1 MKKTFRKRPGNR
13 PPRRGPRKRQP
24 VYERPRIEPGLHHAF
39 KQIGVPE
46 KAPFQPDSFQTKA
59 LKLVR
64 EYDVLVSAPTGS
76 GKTWIASRA
85 ILDCLNHHKRVWY
98 ASPLKALSNSIYNE
112 FCRTFGSDSCGIVT
126 GDRKENAD
134 APVIIGTTEILR
146 NQLYDVMHQGA
157 TLQVD
162 LVILDEAHYLSDPD
176 RGVVWEEVLIYLPAR
191 VRLLLLSATISNADE
206 ICSWLST
213 IRGTKIEVVRSDER
227 PVPLEFL
234 FLFPDGLLSPLAG
247 RRGLVPKIRKFI
259 DRPRHKRQR
268 GSSKLEYGRIIEEL
282 RQFDLLP
289 AIFFLKSRADCDNA
303 VLSCPPVETP
313 ASIKKRL
320 GQVVKSFLEK
330 YPHLEGHR
338 QLHRLMNCRVASH
351 HGGQLPYW
359 KVLVEKVM
367 GMGFLE
373 AIFSTSTVAAG
384 VNFPARTVV
393 LVQSD
398 RYNGREFTDLTSTE
412 LHQMIGRAGRRGKD
426 RIGFVLIVPGRH
438 QDPQLIHELSDSSP
452 EPIESQIH
460 INFSMTLNLLL
471 SQRPMEVKELLSR
484 SFAAFQRRGQG
495 RNLFAGQ
502 GGGSEDLWQSFQRH
516 LRFLQKTGFVE
527 KDGAL
532 TADGYW
538 ASKLRLDQP
547 LLIAEAIR
555 KGGLSGTDP
564 GLLASGLAPFVWDRR
579 QEVLLRAEDQHDWT
593 EVEGF
598 FDRVLVSID
607 TLRKRKSRAGFD
619 DPVIFFW
626 PAVALYMW
634 TRGILWE
641 ELLTIVP
648 IDEGDMASLIMRT
661 ADHLR
666 QVAGLV
672 VTHPDLAACARE
684 SVERVLREP
693 VYLL

>member
-1 MKKTFRKRPGNR
+1 MKKAFRQRPGNR

-24 VYERPRIEPGLHHAF
+24 DYERPRIEPGLHRAF
-39 KQIGVPE
+39 KQIGVPA
-46 KAPFQPDSFQTKA
+46 KTSFQPDPFQTKA
-59 LKLVR
+59 LELVR
-64 EYDVLVSAPTGS
+64 ECDVLVSAPTGA
-76 GKTWIASRA
+76 GKTWIASQA
-85 ILDCLNHHKRVWY
+85 ILDCLQHQKKVWY

-112 FCRTFGSDSCGIVT
+112 FCRTFGSASCGIVT

-134 APVIIGTTEILR
+134 APIIVGTTEILR

-206 ICSWLST
+206 ICAWLRT
-213 IRGTKIEVVRSDER
+213 IRGTMIEVVRSDER

-247 RRGLVPKIRKFI
+247 RKGLVPKIRKFME
-259 DRPRHKRQR
+259 RPRRKGQR
-268 GSSKLEYGRIIEEL
+268 RSSKLQYGRIIEEL

-303 VLSCPPVETP
+303 LLSCPPVETP
-313 ASIKKRL
+313 AALKKRFR
-320 GQVVKSFLEK
+320 QAVKSFLEK

-338 QLHRLMNCRVASH
+338 QLHRLMDCRVASH

-367 GMGFLE
+367 GMGYLE

-398 RYNGREFTDLTSTE
+398 RYNGREFADLTSTE
-412 LHQMIGRAGRRGKD
+412 LHQMVGRAGRRGKD

-438 QDPQLIHELSDSSP
+438 QDPQLIHELRDSSP

-471 SQRPMEVKELLSR
+471 SQKPMEVKELLAR
-484 SFAAFQRRGQG
+484 SFAAFQRRGPG
-495 RNLFAGQ
+495 RNLFAGPD
-502 GGGSEDLWQSFQRH
+502 ERDDDLWQSFQRH

-527 KDGAL
+527 KDGSL
-532 TADGYW
+532 TPDGYW

-564 GLLASGLAPFVWDRR
+564 GLLAGGLAPFVWDRT
-579 QEVLLRAEDQHDWT
+579 QEVLLRADEKHDWNAM
-593 EVEGF
+593 EDF
-598 FDRVLVSID
+598 FDRVLASID

-626 PAVALYMW
+626 PAVALYLW
-634 TRGILWE
+634 TRGVSWE
-641 ELLTIVP
+641 ELLVIVP

-672 VTHPDLAACARE
+672 DTHPDLATCARE
-684 SVERVLREP
+684 AIERVLREP

>member
-1 MKKTFRKRPGNR
+1 MKKEFRQRPGQR
-13 PPRRGPRKRQP
+13 PRRRRPRKRQP
-24 VYERPRIEPGLHHAF
+24 VYERPRIEPGLHHVF

-46 KAPFQPDSFQTKA
+46 KAPFQPDPFQKEA
-59 LKLVR
+59 LELVKD
-64 EYDVLVSAPTGS
+64 YDVLVSAPTGA
-76 GKTWIASRA
+76 GKTWIASQA
-85 ILDCLNHHKRVWY
+85 ILDCLKNHKKVWY

-126 GDRKENAD
+126 GDRKENSD
-134 APVIIGTTEILR
+134 APVIVGTTEILR
-146 NQLYDVMHQGA
+146 NQLYDVMHEGA
-157 TLQVD
+157 VLQVD
-162 LVILDEAHYLSDPD
+162 LVIIDEAHYLSDPD

-206 ICSWLST
+206 ICGWLRT

-247 RRGLVPKIRKFI
+247 RKGLVPKIRKFMGG
-259 DRPRHKRQR
+259 PRHKRQNR
-268 GSSKLEYGRIIEEL
+268 STKLQYGKIIEEL

-303 VLSCPPVETP
+303 LLSCPAVKSS
-313 ASIKKRL
+313 ASERKRIR
-320 GQVVKSFLEK
+320 QVVTSFLEK

-338 QLHRLMNCRVASH
+338 QLHRLMDCRVASH

-367 GMGFLE
+367 GTGLLE

-398 RYNGREFTDLTSTE
+398 RYNGREFSDLTSTE
-412 LHQMIGRAGRRGKD
+412 LHQMTGRAGRRGKD
-426 RIGFVLIVPGRH
+426 HIGFVLIIPGRH
-438 QDPQLIHELSDSSP
+438 QDPQLIHELRDSSP

-471 SQRPMEVKELLSR
+471 SHRPQEIKELLAR
-484 SFAAFQRRGQG
+484 SFAAYQRRGQG
-495 RNLFAGQ
+495 RNIFAGPDKK
-502 GGGSEDLWQSFQRH
+502 GDELWQSFERH

-532 TADGYW
+532 TPDGYW

-564 GLLASGLAPFVWDRR
+564 SLLAGGLAPFVWDRS
-579 QEVLLRAEDQHDWT
+579 QEVLLRADEKYDW
-593 EVEGF
+593 EEMEAF
-598 FDRVLVSID
+598 FDRVLASID

-626 PAVALYMW
+626 PAIALYMW
-634 TRGILWE
+634 TKGISWD
-641 ELLTIVP
+641 ELLFIVP

-666 QVAGLV
+666 QVAGLAD
-672 VTHPDLAACARE
+672 THPDLAKCARE
-684 SVERVLREP
+684 AVERVLREP